1 MPIDKPFVIVV
12 KYTLIE
18 ASRRRFVLLYATA
31 ILLSIVISLYAASL
45 SMLEKQQT
53 MAAFYGFSVR
63 LFGAG
68 LVAAWVIM
76 TEARSLDQAHSPLF
90 FSLPLGRTQ
99 YLLARLCGY
108 AAVAAVA
115 QLAVT
120 LPLLALPVSTPTVL
134 AWAASA
140 GCELLIVV
148 MLALTLVLIFPQPV
162 ACLFLFAVIYLFAR
176 CSGEFWRHS
185 DALLSG
191 QAALGEQIIAWP
203 LKLITYLVPRL
214 EDFAGA
220 SWLLRDAVP
229 DMTLRNVTLETAI
242 YVALLLAIAVER
254 IRRRVF

>member
-18 ASRRRFVLLYATA
+18 AARRRVVLLYAAA
-31 ILLSIVISLYAASL
+31 ILLSIAISLYAASL

-63 LFGAG
+63 LFSAG
-68 LVAAWVIM
+68 LIGAWVIM
-76 TEARSLDQAHSPLF
+76 TEARALDRAHAPLF
-90 FSLPLGRTQ
+90 FALPIGRSQ

-108 AAVAAVA
+108 AAVAAIV

-120 LPLLALPVSTPTVL
+120 LPLLSLPVSMPTVL
-134 AWAASA
+134 AWAASGA
-140 GCELLIVV
+140 CELLIVV
-148 MLALTLVLIFPQPV
+148 TLALMLVLLFRQPV
-162 ACLFLFAVIYLFAR
+162 AGLFLFAVIYLFAR

-185 DALLSG
+185 DTVLSG
-191 QAALGEQIIAWP
+191 QAALDEKLIAWP

-214 EDFAGA
+214 EEFAGA

-229 DMTLRNVTLETAI
+229 SMTLRNVTVETAI
-242 YVALLLAIAVER
+242 YVALLLAIAIER
-254 IRRRVF
+254 IRRRAF